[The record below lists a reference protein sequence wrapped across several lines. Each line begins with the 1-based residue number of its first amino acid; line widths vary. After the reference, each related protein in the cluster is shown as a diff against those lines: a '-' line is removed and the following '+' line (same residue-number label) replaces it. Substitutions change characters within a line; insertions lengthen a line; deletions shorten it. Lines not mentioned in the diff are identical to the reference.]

1 MVINMLPREKLI
13 KYGAKY
19 LAEYE
24 LLAII
29 LGVGSSQE
37 NVFDLAKK
45 IIDSCSNIKDLLN
58 LTYEE
63 LTKIKGIKQAK
74 ATKIIASIEFAKRI
88 FEYKPS
94 IVKLDNPNTI
104 YSFMRLEFE
113 NKTHEEF
120 FVLYLDKRLRLIK
133 KELLAIGSDDIL
145 IFEIK
150 EIFKLALKLNSSN
163 IILVHNHPSGSL
175 KPSHSDLETTCEVA
189 RLGKNLDIT
198 LIDHM
203 IISSEGYY
211 SFLENHNIE

>member
-1 MVINMLPREKLI
+1 MLPREKLI

-29 LGVGSSQE
+29 LGVGSSDE

-45 IIDSCSNIKDLLN
+45 IIDGCTNIKELLD

-63 LTKIKGIKQAK
+63 LIKIKGIKQAK

-88 FEYKPS
+88 FEYRPAN
-94 IVKLDNPNTI
+94 IKLDNPQTI
-104 YSFMRLEFE
+104 YSFMRLELE

-145 IFEIK
+145 IFEVK
-150 EIFKLALKLNSSN
+150 EIFKKALKLNSSN

-175 KPSHSDLETTCEVA
+175 TPSGSDLQTTNEVVKI
-189 RLGKNLDIT
+189 GKNLEIT
-198 LIDHM
+198 LIDHV
-203 IISSEGYY
+203 IISNEGYY
-211 SFLENHNIE
+211 SFLENHNI

>member
-1 MVINMLPREKLI
+1 MLPREKLI

-29 LGVGSSQE
+29 LGVGSSEE

-45 IIDSCSNIKDLLN
+45 IIDSCSNIKELLN

-63 LTKIKGIKQAK
+63 LIEIKGIKQAK

-94 IVKLDNPNTI
+94 IVKLDNPKAI

-145 IFEIK
+145 IFEVK
-150 EIFKLALKLNSSN
+150 EIFKIALKINSSN
-163 IILVHNHPSGSL
+163 IVLIHNHPSGIL
-175 KPSHSDLETTCEVA
+175 KPSQSDLETTNEVVKI
-189 RLGKNLDIT
+189 GKTLDIT
-198 LIDHM
+198 LIDHV
-203 IISSEGYY
+203 IISNEGYY